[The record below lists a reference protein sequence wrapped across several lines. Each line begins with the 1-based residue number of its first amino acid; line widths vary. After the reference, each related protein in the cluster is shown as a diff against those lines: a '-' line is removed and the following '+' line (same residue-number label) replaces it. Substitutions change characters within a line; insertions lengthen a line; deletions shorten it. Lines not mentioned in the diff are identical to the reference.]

1 MKKNKNIIKLLIIIL
16 IVIIIVLIYLFGVLN
31 KSGNKNIFNNLEEEY
46 ASPDNTEYEYKEVEE
61 ETSKTTLYILQE
73 CLNKNTQN
81 YCFIEEIYRINNE
94 VGKTYAVKGIENYTE
109 IYYIIYLDY
118 INSTYKLEQIQN
130 TEYDKIREGNINNEW
145 LKKVNIEKNKE
156 NTFNLIYMTDLKIA
170 NLYFDII
177 KNLINSE
184 PEVLYNILDSEYQQK
199 RFENI
204 ESFREYLNVNK
215 EKFVD
220 MQISKYAK
228 YNYDDYLQYVCLDTN
243 GNYYIINED
252 IETGEYSIFLDTYT
266 IDQPEF
272 IEKYEKATDEQKAG
286 YNINKFIQAI
296 NEKDYN
302 YAYNCLAESFK
313 QNNFNTLND
322 FENYMKNNFTNKIEL
337 EYLKTY
343 KEGQY
348 FVYETNI
355 INKNNLSIIDKKN
368 FIVNLKENREFEIS
382 FNV

>member
-1 MKKNKNIIKLLIIIL
+1 MKNNKIMISIVIIL
-16 IVIIIVLIYLFGVLN
+16 IILAVSILILILNLKNNTDMYNTKIEEDVPSDQQGQMNYDEVVLKENSKIKIKTISDIVSTQTKNYFFVSEVYVVVDSMGTVYFSKGKQQNEDKYYIVYLDGYN
-31 KSGNKNIFNNLEEEY
+31 H
-46 ASPDNTEYEYKEVEE
+46 TYKIE
-61 ETSKTTLYILQE
+61 ETDFLAYDNVL
-73 CLNKNTQN
+73 
-81 YCFIEEIYRINNE
+81 
-94 VGKTYAVKGIENYTE
+94 KGIVDEK
-109 IYYIIYLDY
+109 
-118 INSTYKLEQIQN
+118 YKKEMSVEDIG
-130 TEYDKIREGNINNEW
+130 DNNFIT
-145 LKKVNIEKNKE
+145 VV
-156 NTFNLIYMTDLKIA
+156 MTDTDIA
-170 NLYFDII
+170 NMYFNII
-177 KNLINSE
+177 KNLLESE
-184 PEVLYNILDSEYQQK
+184 PEVLYDILDIEYKQK
-199 RFENI
+199 KFENLEDFI
-204 ESFREYLNVNK
+204 IYVNNN
-215 EKFVD
+215 EDRFSA
-220 MQISKYAK
+220 MQIDKYANYK
-228 YNYDDYLQYVCLDTN
+228 YDDYLQYVCLDTN

-368 FIVNLKENREFEIS
+368 FIVNLKEKREFEIY